1 MIHSSLLNKYSGGM
15 PLKNYNMIYKDK
27 LMLVKFTDEDGKD
40 FPIWIQNEKCKSKN
54 VTIGE
59 VYECSVIGDMV
70 LISNND
76 IGKSSSGFNIKDF
89 KPLSEIR
96 NDTLDKIL

>member
-1 MIHSSLLNKYSGGM
+1 
-15 PLKNYNMIYKDK
+15 
-27 LMLVKFTDEDGKD
+27 
-40 FPIWIQNEKCKSKN
+40 
-54 VTIGE
+54 
-59 VYECSVIGDMV
+59 MV
-70 LISNND
+70 LIGNND